1 VRRKEERSA
10 DMRVEESV
18 EINRPVEEV
27 FSYAAD
33 PEHFPEWSGIILEVQ
48 KEGPGVLAEGERFT
62 TVSKFLGRTFET
74 PFEVTAH
81 EPNRHHSHRST
92 GGLFHRNIPPPLRK
106 RRGAAHA

>member
-1 VRRKEERSA
+1 
-10 DMRVEESV
+10 MRVEESV

-27 FSYAAD
+27 FSYASD

-62 TVSKFLGRTFET
+62 TVSKFLGRRFET

-81 EPNRHHSHRST
+81 EPNRLHSHRST
-92 GGLFHRNIPPPLRK
+92 GVLFRRNIHPPLR
-106 RRGAAHA
+106 RWRGAARA